1 MTSFRRARI
10 ARGVLIL
17 AASMLGCAWAP
28 HAQTTAIVEDPDPAP
43 EAPEATPHVATAER
57 ADVEELFG
65 AVSIE
70 VLFEDGKVPP
80 EFASLVSRPGE
91 ASSPPPPAALTGDPR
106 AWLVRAQV
114 ERRMQGLDEQNRSRV
129 VDAILG
135 ASRRSGMDPVLILAI
150 IEVESGFDL
159 GARSNRNALGLMQ
172 VRPATLWREAERSGL
187 SGDDPHDPDLN
198 VLAGA
203 LYFRRLVDAFGP
215 NDVALMAYNAGP
227 NRILGLI
234 RAGQIPDHL
243 LEYPRRV
250 RAVEARL
257 RRALAVDSAGTAVAR
272 NDFGPDEQVV
282 ERAGAAHSDRVRSP
296 GPMPGGRDGP

>member
-1 MTSFRRARI
+1 M
-10 ARGVLIL
+10 IL

-28 HAQTTAIVEDPDPAP
+28 HPQTTATVEDPNLGPAP
-43 EAPEATPHVATAER
+43 LEATTHLATGPAAEASSLPPGQDASIWAGISYPER

-80 EFASLVSRPGE
+80 GFASLVSRPGE

-150 IEVESGFDL
+150 IEVESGFDP

-172 VRPATLWREAERSGL
+172 VRPSTLWRDAERSGL

-227 NRILGLI
+227 NRIIGLI
-234 RAGQIPDHL
+234 KAGSIPDRFF
-243 LEYPRRV
+243 EYPRRV
-250 RAVEARL
+250 RAAEARL
-257 RRALAVDSAGTAVAR
+257 RRVLVAGCLALSSGD
-272 NDFGPDEQVV
+272 
-282 ERAGAAHSDRVRSP
+282 P
-296 GPMPGGRDGP
+296 GPPSGRCPSSS